1 MTTASYYLDSDYFKL
16 IDFVSTTDSASKIL
30 SPFIF
35 KKILRKEKNSVVTQ
49 ELVKTPIVNLMQ
61 ETEFSTQDGNTI
73 IIKILTG
80 SLSKTNITI
89 QFNKSEIGTSVL
101 IDLKLQTSMKF
112 LLLKNK
118 IEQKILNIL
127 QGRLINLDHLTHLLG
142 SGNWNAN
149 LTSDGEGLTISKNS
163 HLIIIYGWYYSAL
176 TEIFYSDVYSSLTVK
191 DKFVIDIGSNVGDSS
206 IYFVM
211 KGAQKVI
218 AVEPFPK
225 NFNLAEKI

>member
-1 MTTASYYLDSDYFKL
+1 M
-16 IDFVSTTDSASKIL
+16 
-30 SPFIF
+30 
-35 KKILRKEKNSVVTQ
+35 VTQ
-49 ELVKTPIVNLMQ
+49 ELVKTPIVNLIQ

-127 QGRLINLDHLTHLLG
+127 QGRLINL
-142 SGNWNAN
+142 
-149 LTSDGEGLTISKNS
+149 
-163 HLIIIYGWYYSAL
+163 II
-176 TEIFYSDVYSSLTVK
+176 
-191 DKFVIDIGSNVGDSS
+191 
-206 IYFVM
+206 
-211 KGAQKVI
+211 
-218 AVEPFPK
+218 
-225 NFNLAEKI
+225 

>member
-49 ELVKTPIVNLMQ
+49 ELVKTPIVNLIQ

-127 QGRLINLDHLTHLLG
+127 QGRLINL
-142 SGNWNAN
+142 
-149 LTSDGEGLTISKNS
+149 
-163 HLIIIYGWYYSAL
+163 II
-176 TEIFYSDVYSSLTVK
+176 
-191 DKFVIDIGSNVGDSS
+191 
-206 IYFVM
+206 
-211 KGAQKVI
+211 
-218 AVEPFPK
+218 
-225 NFNLAEKI
+225 